1 MRTLVIAAAVVLFM
15 AGGGALW
22 AATPGLMDGVLIESG
37 GSPISLSLMSATTSV
52 DWNNDGKKDL
62 IVGEGNGYVYF
73 FANTGTDT
81 APVFNGGTKI
91 NSSGSPIRA
100 NYAAG

>member
-1 MRTLVIAAAVVLFM
+1 MKTLLIAAALTLFF

-37 GSPISLSLMSATTSV
+37 GSPISLTQMSAATSV

-62 IVGEGNGYVYF
+62 ILGEGAGYVYF
-73 FANTGTDT
+73 FANTGTDA

-91 NSSGSPIRA
+91 TSSGTPILA
-100 NYAAG
+100 NYAGG